1 MNEKCVLL
9 KAMDFLPPNLP
20 VAVLRGHNKRSMYNT
35 ESRILY
41 RRDFWKIFY
50 IFSGRGT
57 LVINGKHYS
66 FGPGFLC
73 LVRPD
78 DLTTFELDTD
88 IDLSNILF
96 RRRVIDGFLS
106 ELKDENDF
114 FSIFDADS
122 PGHSSVI
129 RDQLYLI
136 DSDRRIQALVREM
149 RREYLRD
156 DQNSGLM
163 LKLHLVELLI
173 RMTRLSARNFSRK
186 RRDVLAAY
194 VLNRLEQNFAE
205 PFDYQRAANELGI
218 THFHLC
224 NAYRKSCG
232 ETIGETLFRIR
243 MKHAFRLLMET
254 DKTVLEISSLCGFRD
269 LSYFYRAF
277 RKETGTSPG
286 KFRRKY
292 SLLA

>member
-1 MNEKCVLL
+1 
-9 KAMDFLPPNLP
+9 
-20 VAVLRGHNKRSMYNT
+20 
-35 ESRILY
+35 
-41 RRDFWKIFY
+41 
-50 IFSGRGT
+50 
-57 LVINGKHYS
+57 
-66 FGPGFLC
+66 
-73 LVRPD
+73 
-78 DLTTFELDTD
+78 
-88 IDLSNILF
+88 
-96 RRRVIDGFLS
+96 
-106 ELKDENDF
+106 
-114 FSIFDADS
+114 
-122 PGHSSVI
+122 
-129 RDQLYLI
+129 
-136 DSDRRIQALVREM
+136 
-149 RREYLRD
+149 
-156 DQNSGLM
+156 M
-163 LKLHLVELLI
+163 LKLHLAELLI

-205 PFDYQRAANELGI
+205 PFDYQQAANELGI

-232 ETIGETLFRIR
+232 ESIGETLFRIR

>member
-1 MNEKCVLL
+1 M
-9 KAMDFLPPNLP
+9 
-20 VAVLRGHNKRSMYNT
+20 
-35 ESRILY
+35 
-41 RRDFWKIFY
+41 
-50 IFSGRGT
+50 
-57 LVINGKHYS
+57 
-66 FGPGFLC
+66 C
-73 LVRPD
+73 LGNR
-78 DLTTFELDTD
+78 
-88 IDLSNILF
+88 NILLRTSWLHF
-96 RRRVIDGFLS
+96 FHPFKSLLGQGWG

-114 FSIFDADS
+114 FSIFDDDA
-122 PGHSSVI
+122 PEHSSVI

-136 DSDRRIQALVREM
+136 DSDRRILALVKEM

-205 PFDYQRAANELGI
+205 PFDYQQAANELGI